1 MRKKILTLA
10 AAAAM
15 TMAMSVTA
23 FAGVALHGTRGN
35 WIQDSTGWWWQNED
49 GTWLDSGWYWLDGN
63 EDGIAECYLF
73 DGNGYMMSN
82 TVSADG
88 FRVNADG
95 AWVDANGVVQTRSTA
110 AQPAQTTD
118 NQTVNTNVAL
128 NSDNG
133 GYNEYGC
140 SNAAIEMLHNTREQ
154 NAKFGEVSV
163 LQQVNDLYIV
173 YANGFGVVYP
183 NGMNVDNYDAPTYTT
198 VQVDRSRSDL
208 DGTYLFKYFD
218 PSLNVDEAA
227 DYLHSI
233 GFADGIDGTYSDGLT
248 CWISV
253 GNSST
258 LNWDKN
264 IIVLR

>member
-1 MRKKILTLA
+1 MRKKILTLV

-88 FRVNADG
+88 FWVNAEG
-95 AWVDANGVVQTRSTA
+95 AWVDENGVVQTRSTTT
-110 AQPAQTTD
+110 QSAQTTD
-118 NQTVNTNVAL
+118 NQSTNANVAL

-154 NAKFGEVSV
+154 NTKFGEVSV
-163 LQQVNDLYIV
+163 NDWVSYVNIR
-173 YANGFGVVYP
+173 YANGFQVNYP
-183 NGMNVDNYDAPTYTT
+183 ADGSGMYRTVSVDTYT
-198 VQVDRSRSDL
+198 RPEL
-208 DGTYLFKYFD
+208 NGTYLFKYFD
-218 PSLNVDEAA
+218 PSLDTDEAA